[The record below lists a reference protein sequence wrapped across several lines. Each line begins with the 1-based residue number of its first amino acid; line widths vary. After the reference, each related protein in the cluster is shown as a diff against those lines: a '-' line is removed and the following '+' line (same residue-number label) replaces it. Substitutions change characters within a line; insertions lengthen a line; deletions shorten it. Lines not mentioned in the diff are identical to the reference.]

1 MKYTVLG
8 QTGVLVSE
16 LCFGTMSFGN
26 EADENE
32 SARMFARCRDAGINF
47 YDCANNYSDG
57 RAEVILGRLIN
68 DCRDEI
74 VITTKVTHRTGK
86 DVNAIGSSRRHIMIE
101 IEKSLQR
108 LGTDRID
115 LYFIHQFDELTP
127 IDETLRVLDD
137 LIRQGKVLYIGASN
151 WAAWQ
156 VAKAL
161 GISAKEGLARFECI
175 EPMYNLVKRQAEVEL
190 FPLVLSENVGAIVY
204 NPLAA
209 GLLSGKFSGGKSRK
223 TGRIVERDLYAKR
236 YSDPAY
242 YDIAERFYN
251 CAMGKNINPV
261 TLAVS
266 WVKAHPAVTA
276 PIIGARNMEQL
287 SASLAAA
294 DLDLTAEM
302 RQEISNL
309 SIHPAN
315 ATDRLE
321 ENLDAGFQ
329 LRSRR

>member
-1 MKYTVLG
+1 MNYTVLG
-8 QTGVLVSE
+8 RTGVLVSE

-47 YDCANNYSDG
+47 FDCANNYSNG
-57 RAEVILGRLIN
+57 RAEEILGQLIA
-68 DCRDEI
+68 DCRDEV
-74 VITTKVTHRTGK
+74 VITTKVTHRTGR
-86 DVNAIGSSRRHIMIE
+86 DINAVGSSRRHIMIE

-115 LYFIHQFDELTP
+115 LYFIHQFDDLTP

-137 LIRQGKVLYIGASN
+137 LVRQGKVLYIGASN

-190 FPLVLSENVGAIVY
+190 FPLSLSENIGVIVY
-204 NPLAA
+204 SPLAA
-209 GLLSGKFSGGKSRK
+209 GLLSGKFSGGHSPK
-223 TGRIVERDLYAKR
+223 TGRIVERDLYSKR
-236 YSDPAY
+236 YSDPTYHA
-242 YDIAERFYN
+242 IAERFYHY
-251 CAMGKNINPV
+251 AKEKNINPV

-266 WVKAHPAVTA
+266 WVKTHPAVTV
-276 PIIGARNMEQL
+276 PIIGARNVEQL
-287 SASLAAA
+287 TASLDAA
-294 DLDLTAEM
+294 DLDLTPDM
-302 RQEISNL
+302 REEISRL
-309 SIHPAN
+309 SVQPAN

-321 ENLDAGFQ
+321 ENIDASFL
-329 LRSRR
+329 LRN